1 MSSPDH
7 TLGGR
12 AYRRRVLLTRT
23 SLIVLVLALLEAVPR
38 SGLVDPLTLV
48 PLSTMAEQLVTML
61 GSGVLTPH
69 LVATGSMVLA
79 AFVLA
84 CGSGMLGGY
93 LLWRSPRTFRVLDPY
108 LTSYYAMPFFAFYP
122 VLVAIFGLSRTPI
135 VLIAWAWAVV
145 AVVVGTVGGLRKIP
159 VVYHKVASV
168 YRLSRWQTFR
178 RVYVPAAA
186 PLVFNGIKLA
196 LSYSIIGVIASE
208 FILAPN
214 GLGWL
219 VSYDYENFAVA
230 QMYAVILL
238 IVLATIVLTSAIGA
252 VQRRMQRLS

>member
-1 MSSPDH
+1 VSSPER
-7 TLGGR
+7 TP
-12 AYRRRVLLTRT
+12 AYRRRVLVARV
-23 SLIVLVLALLEAVPR
+23 VLVAMVLAVVEVAPR
-38 SGLVDPLTLV
+38 AGLVDPLTLV
-48 PLSTMAEQLVTML
+48 PLSEMVTQLGFML
-61 GSGVLTPH
+61 GAGTLTPH
-69 LVATGSMVLA
+69 LTATGSMVVA
-79 AFVLA
+79 AFLLA
-84 CGSGMLGGY
+84 CVSGLLGGY
-93 LLWRSPRTFRVLDPY
+93 MLWRSPRTFRVLDPY

-168 YRLSRWQTFR
+168 YRLSRWQAFR
-178 RVYVPAAA
+178 KVYVPAAA
-186 PLVFNGIKLA
+186 PLVFNGVKLA

-219 VSYDYENFAVA
+219 VSYNYENFAVA
-230 QMYAVILL
+230 QMYAVMLL
-238 IVLATIVLTSAIGA
+238 IVVLTVVLTSVIGL
-252 VQRRMQRLS
+252 VQRRIQRMG

>member
-1 MSSPDH
+1 MSSPELAVR
-7 TLGGR
+7 TP
-12 AYRRRVLLTRT
+12 AYRRRVLLTRA
-23 SLIVLVLALLEAVPR
+23 LLVVAVLVVIEVAPR

-48 PLSTMAEQLVTML
+48 PLTEMGEQLVAML
-61 GSGVLTPH
+61 GSGALTPH
-69 LVATGSMVLA
+69 LVSTGSMVLA
-79 AFVLA
+79 AFLLA
-84 CGSGMLGGY
+84 CVSGMLGGY
-93 LLWRSPRTFRVLDPY
+93 VLWRSPRTYRVLDPY

-135 VLIAWAWAVV
+135 ILIAWAWAVV

-159 VVYHKVASV
+159 VVYHKVVRV
-168 YRLSRWQTFR
+168 YRLPRWHAFR

-186 PLVFNGIKLA
+186 PLVFNGVKLA

-219 VSYDYENFAVA
+219 VSYNYENFAVA
-230 QMYAVILL
+230 QMYAVMLL
-238 IVLATIVLTSAIGA
+238 IVVLTIVLTSAIGA
-252 VQRRMQRLS
+252 VQRRIQRLS

>member
-1 MSSPDH
+1 VSSPDR
-7 TLGGR
+7 TP
-12 AYRRRVLLTRT
+12 AYRRRVLAVRVVL
-23 SLIVLVLALLEAVPR
+23 VALVLAVVEAAPR
-38 SGLVDPLTLV
+38 AGLVDPLTLV
-48 PLSTMAEQLVTML
+48 PLSEMVAQLGTML
-61 GSGVLTPH
+61 GAGTLTPH
-69 LVATGSMVLA
+69 LTATGSMVVA
-79 AFVLA
+79 AFLLA
-84 CGSGMLGGY
+84 CVSGLLGGY
-93 LLWRSPRTFRVLDPY
+93 VLWRSPRTFRVLDPY

-159 VVYHKVASV
+159 VVYHKVARV
-168 YRLSRWQTFR
+168 YRLSRWHAFR

-186 PLVFNGIKLA
+186 PLVFNGVKLA

-219 VSYDYENFAVA
+219 VSYNYENFAVA
-230 QMYAVILL
+230 QMYAVMLL
-238 IVLATIVLTSAIGA
+238 IVVLTVVLTSAIGL
-252 VQRRMQRLS
+252 VQRRIQRMS

>member
-1 MSSPDH
+1 MGPVSTPER
-7 TLGGR
+7 TP

-23 SLIVLVLALLEAVPR
+23 ALICLVLALVEVAPR
-38 SGLVDPLTLV
+38 AGLVDPLTMV
-48 PLSTMAEQLVTML
+48 PLSEMLSQLGSLL
-61 GSGVLTPH
+61 GSGALTPH
-69 LVATGSMVLA
+69 LVATGSMVLT

-84 CGSGMLGGY
+84 CVSGMLGGY
-93 LLWRSPRTFRVLDPY
+93 LLWRMPRVYRVLDPY

-122 VLVAIFGLSRTPI
+122 VLVAIFGLSRIPI

-145 AVVVGTVGGLRKIP
+145 AVIVGTVGGLRRIP
-159 VVYHKVASV
+159 AVYHKVARV
-168 YRLSRWQTFR
+168 YQLSGWQAFR
-178 RVYVPAAA
+178 RVFVPAAA
-186 PLVFNGIKLA
+186 PLVFNGVKLA

-219 VSYDYENFAVA
+219 VSYNYENFAVA

-238 IVLATIVLTSAIGA
+238 IVLATVVLTSVIGA
-252 VQRRMQRLS
+252 VQRRVQHLS

>member
-1 MSSPDH
+1 MSAPDS
-7 TLGGR
+7 TPR
-12 AYRRRVLLTRT
+12 TPAYRRRVLLVRVA
-23 SLIVLVLALLEAVPR
+23 IVALVLAVVEALPR
-38 SGLVDPLTLV
+38 LGVVDPLTLV
-48 PLSTMAEQLVTML
+48 PLSEMTEQLVVL
-61 GSGVLTPH
+61 LSAGVLTPH
-69 LVATGSMVLA
+69 LMSTGSMVIA

-84 CGSGMLGGY
+84 CVSGMLGGY
-93 LLWRSPRTFRVLDPY
+93 VLWRSPRTYRVLDPY

-135 VLIAWAWAVV
+135 ILIAWAWAVV

-159 VVYHKVASV
+159 VVYHKVARV
-168 YRLSRWQTFR
+168 YRLSRWQSFR

-186 PLVFNGIKLA
+186 PLVFNGVKLA

-219 VSYDYENFAVA
+219 VSYNYENFAVA
-230 QMYAVILL
+230 QMYAVMLL
-238 IVLATIVLTSAIGA
+238 IVVFTVVLTSVIGI
-252 VQRRMQRLS
+252 VQRRLQRLG

>member
-1 MSSPDH
+1 VSSPEL
-7 TLGGR
+7 TVR
-12 AYRRRVLLTRT
+12 TPAYRRRVLATRT
-23 SLIVLVLALLEAVPR
+23 MLVVVVLAAVEILPR

-48 PLSTMAEQLVTML
+48 PLTEMTEQLVSL
-61 GSGVLTPH
+61 LASGALTPH

-79 AFVLA
+79 AFLLA
-84 CGSGMLGGY
+84 CVSGMLGGY
-93 LLWRSPRTFRVLDPY
+93 VLWRSPRTYRVLDPY
-108 LTSYYAMPFFAFYP
+108 LTSYYALPFFAFYP
-122 VLVAIFGLSRTPI
+122 VLVAIFGLSRVPI

-145 AVVVGTVGGLRKIP
+145 AVIVGTVGGLRKIP
-159 VVYHKVASV
+159 AVYHKVSTV
-168 YRLSRWQTFR
+168 YQLSRWQAFR

-186 PLVFNGIKLA
+186 PLVFNGVKLA

-219 VSYDYENFAVA
+219 VSYNYENFAVA
-230 QMYAVILL
+230 QMYAVMLL
-238 IVLATIVLTSAIGA
+238 IVVLTIALTSAIGA